1 MKLDCIEEVVEDF
14 RQGRAVIIID
24 DKDRENEGDITV
36 AAEHITAEHISFM
49 QLEGKGLICAA
60 LEEKHI
66 NRLRIA
72 PQVSENRTVF
82 GTNFTVSVDHVSV
95 GDQGITSENRAKTVK
110 ALADESSKPEDF
122 VSPGWIFP
130 LGAVAGGVFNRSGQ
144 TEGSVDLAK
153 LAGLSGAAV
162 ICEVMDS
169 LGNMLSG
176 EDLQSYCNKHKLK
189 VTSVDAIKEFRL
201 RKEVMLRR
209 SAEARVNDLNQIGIF
224 SEGQGFPAELFESEA
239 DLRVLVYLNEIDNKE
254 QLVIVK
260 GDPKDGALV
269 RIHSECLT
277 GDVFSSARCDCG
289 EQLTNAL
296 SQLFK
301 EGEGVIIYLQQEGRG
316 IGLGNKLKAYELQDQ
331 GLDTVDANIELG
343 FDADSRNYNS
353 AGQILADLGIK
364 EVRLLT
370 NNPEKVASLEAQ
382 GITVKERVP
391 VTASVNQHNED
402 YLRTKKERMG
412 HLI

>member
-14 RQGRAVIIID
+14 RQGKAVIIID

-49 QLEGKGLICAA
+49 QVEGKGLICAA

-66 NRLRIA
+66 KRLRIA

-95 GDQGITSENRAKTVK
+95 GDQGITSENRAKTVR

-176 EDLQSYCNKHKLK
+176 EDLQSY
-189 VTSVDAIKEFRL
+189 
-201 RKEVMLRR
+201 
-209 SAEARVNDLNQIGIF
+209 
-224 SEGQGFPAELFESEA
+224 
-239 DLRVLVYLNEIDNKE
+239 
-254 QLVIVK
+254 
-260 GDPKDGALV
+260 
-269 RIHSECLT
+269 
-277 GDVFSSARCDCG
+277 
-289 EQLTNAL
+289 
-296 SQLFK
+296 
-301 EGEGVIIYLQQEGRG
+301 
-316 IGLGNKLKAYELQDQ
+316 
-331 GLDTVDANIELG
+331 
-343 FDADSRNYNS
+343 
-353 AGQILADLGIK
+353 
-364 EVRLLT
+364 
-370 NNPEKVASLEAQ
+370 
-382 GITVKERVP
+382 
-391 VTASVNQHNED
+391 
-402 YLRTKKERMG
+402 
-412 HLI
+412 